1 MLWLNAQYDSF
12 VLKNVLQLGCLIDSD
27 PSIFTPKKC
36 SPPELLLM
44 DFYRGLVNTHV
55 LA

>member
-12 VLKNVLQLGCLIDSD
+12 VLKNVLQLGCLVYSD

-44 DFYRGLVNTHV
+44 DLYRGLVNTHV